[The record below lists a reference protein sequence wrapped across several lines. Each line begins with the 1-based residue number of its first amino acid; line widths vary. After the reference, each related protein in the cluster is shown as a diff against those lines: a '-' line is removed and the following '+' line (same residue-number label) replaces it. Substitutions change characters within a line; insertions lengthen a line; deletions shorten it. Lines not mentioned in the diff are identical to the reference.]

1 MSDKKSSNEKKD
13 NKPER
18 NRDSDSDS
26 DFSVDDSSGKKQHRD
41 GCVDIAKRTRLV
53 GVLDNLGFNKVSSD
67 HYCGFNVSYGKY
79 DIVVTLREDGDYD
92 IEGLPDGSL
101 YDNLTDM
108 LDRARDD
115 ADSDTES
122 ERNWRLEKV
131 QTKMKRCCDDDNFF
145 VRQSMEDFGLDIDS
159 DYSPSVS
166 LSDSDEDDLDED
178 NNDKKPAA
186 K

>member
-13 NKPER
+13 NKPEQ
-18 NRDSDSDS
+18 NRDSDSNS
-26 DFSVDDSSGKKQHRD
+26 DFSIDDSSGTKQRRD
-41 GCVDIAKRTRLV
+41 GCVDIAQRKRLV

-79 DIVVTLREDGDYD
+79 DIVVTLREDGNYD

-101 YDNLTDM
+101 YDNLIVM

-115 ADSDTES
+115 LDTDTES
-122 ERNWRLEKV
+122 ERDWRLEHV
-131 QTKMKRCCDDDNFF
+131 QAKMKRCCDDDNFF
-145 VRQSMEDFGLDIDS
+145 VKQSMEDFGLDIDS
-159 DYSPSVS
+159 DFSQGVS
-166 LSDSDEDDLDED
+166 LSDSDKD